1 LSLCSSSK
9 AFIIH
14 KDCQKTLHEEAVG
27 LHLTGSPIRHANCSS
42 LCELQRSRQRAL
54 MEIVKDRPGPLV
66 RIPLRTPL
74 CDHVYAVNMAPPLN
88 SITCL

>member
-1 LSLCSSSK
+1 
-9 AFIIH
+9 
-14 KDCQKTLHEEAVG
+14 
-27 LHLTGSPIRHANCSS
+27 
-42 LCELQRSRQRAL
+42 